1 MAEVKEAPT
10 DKKPKKK
17 GGLFSSNTKVNEQ
30 RLTYIFFGILIVGL
44 IIFTIILFM
53 QKPRKY
59 VATFDDDVTT
69 TIELN
74 EERIQIIV
82 AIGGTEITQNGS
94 LVALMDG
101 EDEVGKFTIYDATL
115 EPMTDEEE
123 EEVVQVKVYDDYLI
137 LAYDTG
143 ETVTYEKG

>member
-1 MAEVKEAPT
+1 MAEVREAPK
-10 DKKPKKK
+10 DKKPEKK
-17 GGLFSSNTKVNEQ
+17 GGLFSSNKKVNEQ

-59 VATFDDDVTT
+59 VATFDDNVTT

-74 EERIQIIV
+74 EENIQIKV
-82 AIGGTEITQNGS
+82 AVGDTKITQSGT

-101 EDEVGKFTIYDATL
+101 DDDVGEFTIYEATL
-115 EPMTDEEE
+115 EPMTEEEE
-123 EEVVQVKVYDDYLI
+123 EEVVQVKVYDDYII

>member
-59 VATFDDDVTT
+59 VATFDDVTT

>member
-17 GGLFSSNTKVNEQ
+17 GSLFSSNKKVNEQ

-44 IIFTIILFM
+44 IIFTIILFI

-59 VATFDDDVTT
+59 VATFDDNITT

-74 EERIQIIV
+74 EERIQINV

-101 EDEVGKFTIYDATL
+101 EDEVGKFTIYAATL

>member
-1 MAEVKEAPT
+1 MAEVKEAPK

-17 GGLFSSNTKVNEQ
+17 GGLFSSNKKVNEQ

-59 VATFDDDVTT
+59 VATFGDDVTT

-74 EERIQIIV
+74 EEKIQIKV
-82 AIGGTEITQNGS
+82 AVGGTKITQNGS

-101 EDEVGKFTIYDATL
+101 EDEVGKFTIYEATL

-143 ETVTYEKG
+143 ETVTYEKE

>member
-59 VATFDDDVTT
+59 VATFDDDVIT